1 MTHLTNSKKVL
12 CLFLVTVN
20 LLAVLYLTTRSQEHY
35 TEIHTV
41 SEGPFIYVAPMKNDH
56 VSEKSKKLLLFVAIF
71 SAPRHVERR
80 NAVRETW
87 MKICKKN
94 EKVVCWF
101 VTDGQDINGRPLAVD
116 EVRTKLE
123 NESKIYGDVLFSQ
136 SPGGTNFGRRILWV
150 AQWASER
157 YEFQYF
163 HRVDDDYFVCID
175 KLLLELEFHRPKQKL
190 SWGWLHC
197 YVKGE

>member
-1 MTHLTNSKKVL
+1 MMADLTNSKKVCKVL
-12 CLFLVTVN
+12 YLLLVTVT
-20 LLAVLYLTTRSQEHY
+20 LLIVLYITRFSQGQYAGLEAGLLSQVPKK
-35 TEIHTV
+35 TE
-41 SEGPFIYVAPMKNDH
+41 
-56 VSEKSKKLLLFVAIF
+56 KLLLFVAIF
-71 SAPRHVERR
+71 SAPRHVHRR
-80 NAVRETW
+80 NAIRETW
-87 MKICKKN
+87 MKICKKS

-101 VTDGQDINGRPLAVD
+101 VTDGQDIKGGPLVD

-123 NESKIYGDVLFSQ
+123 NESKIHGDVLLAK

-163 HRVDDDYFVCID
+163 HRVDDDYFVCFD

-190 SWGWLHC
+190 YWGWLHC
-197 YVKGE
+197 SFKGE